1 MIIPSI
7 DLMNGK
13 AVQLKQGKEKVL
25 EREDVMELAGEFAKY
40 GEIAVIDLD
49 AALGKGDNS
58 ELVAALC
65 KTVDCRVGGG
75 IRTIERA
82 QQVLGL
88 GAKKI
93 IIGTAASPQFLSQLP
108 KERVIVAIDTKNSR
122 VVNEGW
128 TATTS
133 KTPIEMVKELEGYC
147 SEFLFTNVDR
157 EGLMQGID
165 LEAIKAIK
173 NSTKN
178 DLTVAGGITTFDDI
192 KSIEEMGA
200 NSQVGMALYTNKI
213 DLAESFIALLDFEKS
228 GNMIPTIAQDE
239 FGKVLMLA
247 FSTKESLIRTFRTG
261 KATYFS
267 RSRKE
272 LWTKGETSGN
282 FQQILKVRAD
292 CDSDALLFTVR
303 QTNEACNTGSY
314 SCFGGRE
321 FGIHELYSTV
331 LDRIKN
337 PQDSSYT
344 SKLAQKEE
352 SIMEKIKEESE
363 EVVNYRDKDNLVWE
377 IADLTYFILVLMA
390 KKGITV
396 SDITNELWR
405 RKK

>member
-1 MIIPSI
+1 
-7 DLMNGK
+7 
-13 AVQLKQGKEKVL
+13 
-25 EREDVMELAGEFAKY
+25 
-40 GEIAVIDLD
+40 
-49 AALGKGDNS
+49 
-58 ELVAALC
+58 
-65 KTVDCRVGGG
+65 
-75 IRTIERA
+75 
-82 QQVLGL
+82 
-88 GAKKI
+88 
-93 IIGTAASPQFLSQLP
+93 
-108 KERVIVAIDTKNSR
+108 
-122 VVNEGW
+122 
-128 TATTS
+128 
-133 KTPIEMVKELEGYC
+133 
-147 SEFLFTNVDR
+147 
-157 EGLMQGID
+157 
-165 LEAIKAIK
+165 K

-303 QTNEACNTGSY
+303 QTNVACHTGSY